1 MDNLAIVESELKT
14 KNILVRPQYR
24 NIMCSI
30 SGGSDSDII
39 LDLCERFK
47 PPNKNIYYVFFDT
60 GLEYQATKDHLD
72 YLENKYNI
80 KIERIRPKK
89 TLPIAVKEYG
99 QPFLSKEVSEN
110 IEALQKHNFN
120 FIDISYDKML
130 SLGIPKSYCNWWC
143 NISEMRS
150 YSVSS
155 NKHLKEFLILN
166 PPKFKI
172 SAKCC
177 YHTKKSLSKKYI
189 KENDIDLKIMGIR
202 RAEGGVRATAYKNCF
217 TTHEEKIDE
226 YRPIFYYKDEDKSF
240 YKLQNNILNSNCYE
254 VYGLKRTGCTGC
266 PFNRNLISEIDIINN
281 FELKLYKATQN
292 IFKDTYEYTKQFRK
306 FQAERKGKPDKFY
319 SEV

>member
-1 MDNLAIVESELKT
+1 MDNLAIIESELKA
-14 KNILVRPQYR
+14 KNILARPQYR

-39 LDLCERFK
+39 LDLCERFR
-47 PPNKNIYYVFFDT
+47 PPNKNIHYVFFDT

-80 KIERIRPKK
+80 KIERVRPKK

-99 QPFLSKEVSEN
+99 QPFLSKLVSEY
-110 IEALQKHNFN
+110 IGALQKYNFN
-120 FIDISYDKML
+120 FTDITYNEML

-143 NISEMRS
+143 NIGEMRS
-150 YSVSS
+150 YSVRS

-177 YHTKKSLSKKYI
+177 NYTKKKTNKDYI
-189 KENDIDLKIMGIR
+189 KNNDIDLKIIGVR
-202 RAEGGVRATAYKNCF
+202 KSESGVRATAYKNCF
-217 TTHEEKIDE
+217 SSYEDKTDE
-226 YRPIFYYKDEDKSF
+226 WRPVFYYTNNDKLE
-240 YKLQNNILNSNCYE
+240 YKNEFNIKNSDCYGK
-254 VYGLKRTGCTGC
+254 YGLKRTGCTGC
-266 PFNRNLISEIDIINN
+266 PFNRNIISELDIINN
-281 FELKLYKATQN
+281 FEPKLYKASRN
-292 IFKDTYEYTKQFRK
+292 IFKDTYEYTKQFHE
-306 FQAERKGKPDKFY
+306 FQAERKGKPDKYY